1 MFASITPDRVAQVIV
16 RAREIDARVG
26 PWEEFDRLHPDEEEA
41 DSVLE
46 ARRQDPARQ
55 ALVAFLSE
63 LSEEEL
69 AELVALMW
77 LGRGSFDPEEW
88 SEALS
93 TAREEHSGIAGT
105 VRYLLGEPLLADYLE
120 EGLDRL
126 GYPVSQIEGD
136 VR

>member
-16 RAREIDARVG
+16 RAREMDARVG
-26 PWEEFDRLHPDEEEA
+26 AWEEFDRLHPDEEEA

-46 ARRQDPARQ
+46 ARRHDPARA
-55 ALVAFLSE
+55 ALVSFLGE
-63 LSEEEL
+63 LTEDEL

-77 LGRGSFDPEEW
+77 LGRGSFEPEEW
-88 SEALS
+88 DEAIR
-93 TAREEHSGIAGT
+93 TAREEHSGTAGT

-126 GYPVSQIEGD
+126 GFPVAQIEGD
-136 VR
+136 IR

>member
-1 MFASITPDRVAQVIV
+1 MFANITPDRVAQIIV
-16 RAREIDARVG
+16 RARELEARVG
-26 PWEEFDRLHPDEEEA
+26 PWAEFDRLHPDEEEA

-63 LSEEEL
+63 LSEEAL

-77 LGRGSFDPEEW
+77 LGRGAFGPEEW
-88 SEALS
+88 TEALR
-93 TAREEHSGIAGT
+93 TAREEHTGVAGS

-126 GYPVSQIEGD
+126 GYTVSRIEDD